1 MVQQD
6 THVLPMLPTGN
17 KKGNKENSSNINN
30 VACVAHVAQEKQYV
44 RDLLGEPVQPE
55 PIKQEQP
62 TPKKQAKA
70 KLPQPEPVPANDDTL
85 DLFGGMLWILKR
97 P

>member
-30 VACVAHVAQEKQYV
+30 VACVAHVAQEKQSF
-44 RDLLGEPVQPE
+44 RDSFSSNAPESALQGEPSP
-55 PIKQEQP
+55 
-62 TPKKQAKA
+62 PK
-70 KLPQPEPVPANDDTL
+70 N
-85 DLFGGMLWILKR
+85 R
-97 P
+97 